1 MQSQAL
7 IGGEEQQSEGS
18 HTRSRFN
25 AVKHGLTA
33 KTAVLPGEDAE
44 LFQSVVEVYKV
55 DLNTQN
61 QVEDDLAESAAL
73 AKWQM
78 TRAKAAQTAR
88 IDHELL
94 SGRRRIRS
102 EMPLPQP

>member
-7 IGGEEQQSEGS
+7 IGGEEQQSEGNYD
-18 HTRSRFN
+18 RSRFN

-33 KTAVLPGEDAE
+33 QTAVLPGEDPQ

-55 DLNTQN
+55 DLKTQN

-78 TRAKAAQTAR
+78 DRAIAAQ
-88 IDHELL
+88 
-94 SGRRRIRS
+94 SGASITS
-102 EMPLPQP
+102 C